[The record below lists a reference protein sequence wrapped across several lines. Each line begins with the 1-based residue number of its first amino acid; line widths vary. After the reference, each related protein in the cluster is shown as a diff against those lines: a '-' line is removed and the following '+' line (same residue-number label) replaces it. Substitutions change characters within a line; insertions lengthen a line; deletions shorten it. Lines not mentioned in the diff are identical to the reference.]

1 MSSQSAFTVASA
13 VNVISAL
20 GAYSLPLISQALNFC
35 VSAGGVKAFSGSLN
49 ALPAVAVAAS
59 IVPLPPL
66 AS

>member
-20 GAYSLPLISQALNFC
+20 GAYSLPLISQALNFWN
-35 VSAGGVKAFSGSLN
+35 SGAVKAFSGSLK

-59 IVPLPPL
+59 IVPVPPL